1 MRCNYE
7 IPLRAML
14 EFARPRQLSRQFCE
28 KNCAFVYPGLWDIFL
43 QFDAYSFPLIFF
55 FSLFLRTNV
64 DRQKNFDDTEKRIRV
79 LKLIDLINEQDKK

>member
-1 MRCNYE
+1 MRRKYE

-14 EFARPRQLSRQFCE
+14 EFARQLSRQFYE

-43 QFDAYSFPLIFF
+43 QFDAYSFLF
-55 FSLFLRTNV
+55 FLRTNV
-64 DRQKNFDDTEKRIRV
+64 DRQKNFGDTKKRIRV